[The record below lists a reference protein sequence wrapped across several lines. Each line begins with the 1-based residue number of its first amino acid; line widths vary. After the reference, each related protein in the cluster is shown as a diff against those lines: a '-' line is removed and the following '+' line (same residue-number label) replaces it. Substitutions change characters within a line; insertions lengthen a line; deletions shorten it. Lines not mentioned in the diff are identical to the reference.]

1 MNPIEVVEANYEA
14 CSAGDAARLTGLYAE
29 DRVLTDLNGN
39 MTLEG
44 RAAFRERFAT
54 TLAEH
59 PQNKAWSVNRI
70 ALGNVVVDHEVGELS
85 LGRDHFEIIAICTIR
100 DGLISRL
107 AMGRG
112 D

>member
-14 CSAGDAARLTGLYAE
+14 YNAGDADRLADLYAE
-29 DRVLTDLNGN
+29 DCVLTDLNGN
-39 MTLEG
+39 VTLEG
-44 RAAFRERFAT
+44 RAAFRERFAKT
-54 TLAEH
+54 FAEH
-59 PQNKAWSVNRI
+59 PENRAWSLSRI
-70 ALGNVVVDHEVGELS
+70 ALGNVVVDHEVGERS
-85 LGRDHFEIIAICTIR
+85 PGCGHFEIIAVYTIR